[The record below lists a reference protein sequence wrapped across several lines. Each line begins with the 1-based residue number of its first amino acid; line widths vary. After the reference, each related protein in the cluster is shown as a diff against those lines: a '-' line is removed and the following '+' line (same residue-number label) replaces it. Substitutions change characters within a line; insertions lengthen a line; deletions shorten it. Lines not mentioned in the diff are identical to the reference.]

1 MKVLLIS
8 LLTHI
13 CLAVCAQTAS
23 NPALNNSLEF
33 TDLFSSKNKK
43 EVTCYRIPVIATAPN
58 GDLIAAIDERVP
70 SCGDLKLNNDI
81 NIVIRRSE
89 DNGKSWT
96 PIEKIVDYPLGQS
109 ASDPSI
115 IIDKVTGEIILLFN
129 YMDLLLEKDVFYMK
143 LIRSIDNGKTWSV
156 PEDITAQIT
165 PLAWE
170 KDFKF
175 ITSGRGI
182 QTKKGKLIHTLVNLE
197 KGLYLFASD
206 NHGKNWYLTETP
218 IKPAD
223 ESKIIE
229 LADGSWMV
237 NSRVNNFGYRYVHTS
252 FDEGKTWH
260 SKVDS
265 TLIDPGCNA
274 SIMRYS
280 SPVGDVSQNVLI
292 FSNVNSKDRR
302 ENLSIRISYDEGKTW
317 SKGKTVYSGS
327 AGYSSMT
334 ILSNGDIGLL
344 FEKDNYQQN
353 TFVILPLKW
362 LTN

>member
-1 MKVLLIS
+1 MRVLLIA
-8 LLTHI
+8 LLIHI
-13 CLAVCAQTAS
+13 YFAGCAQTAS
-23 NPALNNSLEF
+23 TLEPNNSLEF
-33 TDLFSSKNKK
+33 TNLFSSKGKS
-43 EVTCYRIPVIATAPN
+43 EVECYRIPVIATAPN

-70 SCGDLKLNNDI
+70 SCGDLKWNNDI

-96 PIEKIVDYPLGQS
+96 AIEKIVDYPSGQS

-115 IIDKVTGEIILLFN
+115 IIDNETGEIILLFN

-143 LIRSIDNGKTWSV
+143 LIRSTDNGKTWTS

-165 PLAWE
+165 QSSWQ

-182 QTKKGKLIHTLVNLE
+182 QTRNGKLIHTLVNLQ

-206 NHGKNWYLTETP
+206 NHGKNWHLIETP

-237 NSRVNNFGYRYVHTS
+237 NSRVNGLGYRYVHTS
-252 FDEGKTWH
+252 FDEGKTWQ
-260 SKVDS
+260 SKMDT

-274 SIMRYS
+274 SILRYS
-280 SPVGDVSQNVLI
+280 STNGDVYQNALL
-292 FSNVNSKDRR
+292 FSNLNSKDGR

-317 SKGKTVYSGS
+317 TKGKTICAGS
-327 AGYSSMT
+327 SGYSSMT

-344 FEKDNYQQN
+344 FEKDNYQEN
-353 TFVILPLKW
+353 IFVILPLKW
-362 LTN
+362 INN